1 MFVSDRFSL
10 YDQEILAMKEK
21 LREMEEEHEKLRKM
35 QQEASATSGLT
46 TTEHGENTSSSLE
59 ATAATAAAIAASS
72 GLPPIAQTD
81 LQARDE
87 IDGRSIYVGNVDYSS
102 SPEELQAHF
111 QSCGTINRVTILCDK
126 YTGHPKGY
134 THLNISTKTPS

>member
-1 MFVSDRFSL
+1 
-10 YDQEILAMKEK
+10 MKEK

-35 QQEASATSGLT
+35 QADATASNTLQASTDLKTS
-46 TTEHGENTSSSLE
+46 NSLA

-72 GLPPIAQTD
+72 GFPAISSTD
-81 LQARDE
+81 LQARDA
-87 IDGRSIYVGNVDYSS
+87 IDHRSIYVGNVDYSS

-134 THLNISTKTPS
+134 AHSYL